1 VTLER
6 PTPARVKKYVQ
17 QFEQDNGVTER
28 ALTTLFETFP
38 RNTQLEEVLLKVAAL
53 NGLYNTN
60 IYAVHDV
67 AEHIWK
73 SDIDSGL
80 EKHSLEV
87 VEKIAKVEVGG
98 RQRRNYSFATKYCR
112 FHVPQAYPL
121 YDWYVDAILWAYQRQ
136 DQFAQ
141 FQHKEL
147 WERYP
152 RYVEILEQFR
162 SHYGL
167 AGLSWREIDKFLWLY
182 GKEMESDADGGR

>member
-6 PTPARVKKYVQ
+6 PTPELAKKRVQ
-17 QFEQDNGVTER
+17 QFEQDYGVTER

-60 IYAVHDV
+60 IYAVYDV

-73 SDIDSGL
+73 SDIDSEL

-87 VEKIAKVEVGG
+87 VETIAVVEVEKG
-98 RQRRNYSFATKYCR
+98 QFRRNYSFATKYCS
-112 FHVPQAYPL
+112 FHVPEVYPL
-121 YDWYVDAILWAYQRQ
+121 YDGYVDGLLWAYQRQ
-136 DQFAQ
+136 DRFDE
-141 FQHKEL
+141 FLHKDL
-147 WERYP
+147 WEDYP
-152 RYVEILEQFR
+152 RYVQILKRFR
-162 SHYGL
+162 DYYGL

-182 GKEMESDADGGR
+182 ARELAGAK